1 MRSFTAHTAATLH
14 TLGVRVRDRF
24 NELQDRIDGPRQD
37 ERGFTVIEYAIMAG
51 IIIAIAIAFGVILN
65 SVYNKYAATVT

>member
-1 MRSFTAHTAATLH
+1 MTSFTAYTAATLH

-24 NELQDRIDGPRQD
+24 DQLQDRIDNPRHNED
-37 ERGFTVIEYAIMAG
+37 GLTVIEYAIILG
-51 IIIAIAIAFGVILN
+51 IVIAIAIAFGVILN